1 MIDKDLRNKLPA
13 WKSVFLGFLLEE
25 WMKYDKEGIIIP
37 KQVKNKIKSYR
48 NKNDIVGQWIEQ
60 CCEISDNIYSIGGEM
75 HTIRTNE
82 IKSINHN
89 IELPIRTINKYS
101 NLEFW
106 NYE

>member
-1 MIDKDLRNKLPA
+1 M
-13 WKSVFLGFLLEE
+13 
-25 WMKYDKEGIIIP
+25 YD
-37 KQVKNKIKSYR
+37 
-48 NKNDIVGQWIEQ
+48 
-60 CCEISDNIYSIGGEM
+60 DNIYNIGGEM

-82 IKSINHN
+82 IKSINLN

>member
-1 MIDKDLRNKLPA
+1 MTHKFTNLKQLNTNN
-13 WKSVFLGFLLEE
+13 V
-25 WMKYDKEGIIIP
+25 MYD
-37 KQVKNKIKSYR
+37 
-48 NKNDIVGQWIEQ
+48 
-60 CCEISDNIYSIGGEM
+60 DNISSIGGEM

-82 IKSINHN
+82 IKLINHN